1 VTREQLQ
8 KNIREGITDLGQ
20 DLPGPAVQQLA
31 TLVLELERWGA
42 KMNLTAIRDQR
53 RMVSAH
59 ILDSLSIRPML
70 EGARIIDIGTG
81 AGFPGLPLAI
91 AEPGRQFVLL
101 DSNGKKIRFVQHMI
115 GALGLHNVQAVKAR
129 AEDYAPAQRFDTVL
143 ARALAAIPELL
154 ALSENLISEGGVLLA
169 QKGKYPA
176 AELAG
181 LSEGP
186 GLWEYTVSELT
197 VPGLEQRA
205 RHVVCLRRA
214 ASR

>member
-1 VTREQLQ
+1 MTREQLQ

>member
-91 AEPGRQFVLL
+91 ADPGRQFVLL